1 MSAKS
6 ILTNF
11 QIFFWYLEYT
21 LFFVEKSRVHPSFGY
36 EYAFKVRLK
45 VSIHVGAGVLLPLLE
60 KYPNSS

>member
-1 MSAKS
+1 MSARS

-11 QIFFWYLEYT
+11 QKILHTFV
-21 LFFVEKSRVHPSFGY
+21 FVEKSRVHPSFGY